1 MSLIYWTSTS
11 PSGGSRPV
19 VYFGRGN
26 LPATLLQGPYVELF
40 RSLIFVP
47 GNRRDMLEKAR
58 QFDADIVVADLEDS
72 VPPAEKLNAR
82 QIVMEMSPGLSG
94 RGRKVL
100 VRVNSL
106 DTGLTRDEL
115 SAVAGPHLYGLSIG
129 KIESPWDIVE
139 CDRIASAV
147 EREAGLEAGHL
158 KTIPWIENAKAVMR
172 VYEIASASP
181 RIVGLAFG
189 AEDYTDDMGVQR
201 TDGAEEVYFP
211 RAMVAV
217 AARAAGVAA
226 LDSPYV
232 RYRDQEGLRKEI
244 ELDLK
249 LGYVGKFAIHPGQLE
264 TINSMFSP
272 GANDVAYARRVVET
286 WDQAEALGRGSTS
299 LDGRMIDV
307 PVVKRAR
314 GLLVLADAISNQS

>member
-1 MSLIYWTSTS
+1 M
-11 PSGGSRPV
+11 
-19 VYFGRGN
+19 
-26 LPATLLQGPYVELF
+26 ELF

-58 QFDADIVVADLEDS
+58 QFDADVVVADLEDS

-82 QIVMEMSPGLSG
+82 QIVAEISPGLSG
-94 RGRKVL
+94 GGRKVL

-115 SAVAGPHLYGLSIG
+115 SALAGPHLYGLSIG
-129 KIESPWDIVE
+129 KVESTWDIVE

-158 KTIPWIENAKAVMR
+158 KIIPWIENARAVMR
-172 VYEIASASP
+172 AYEIASASP

-226 LDSPYV
+226 LASPYV
-232 RYRDQEGLRKEI
+232 RYRDHEGLRTEI

-249 LGYVGKFAIHPGQLE
+249 LGYVGKFAIHPGQLDI
-264 TINSMFSP
+264 INSMFSP
-272 GANDVAYARRVVET
+272 GADEVAYARRVVEA
-286 WDQAEALGRGSTS
+286 WEQAVVSGRGSTS
-299 LDGRMIDV
+299 LDDRMIDV

-314 GLLVLADAISNQS
+314 RLLALADAISQKG